1 MKAYTINPA
10 TEEKINGY
18 DLFSKQQLDS
28 TIKNS
33 KIAQE
38 KWKNHPVSYRTYL
51 MKSIAKGLIK
61 NKKEF
66 SQLITEE
73 MGKPITE
80 SIAEIEKC
88 AWLCDYFADN
98 AEKFL
103 QEEKIKTE
111 HKYSYIRFEPLGKIL
126 CIMPWNF
133 PFWQVFRCAVPAL
146 CAGNSV
152 ILKHSS
158 ITLRCSLEIEKFLSS
173 YLDKNIFQTVITDSK
188 GVNYLM
194 EYIDGVSITGSV
206 ETGKTI
212 AENAGK
218 KLKKVVLEL
227 GGSDPFI
234 VLKDA
239 DIKLTCNEAIK
250 GRFIN
255 SGQSC
260 IAAKR
265 FIVVKERFDEFTKK
279 IVDLVKTLEV
289 GDPIKE
295 TTKIGPLA
303 RKNFVLNIDKQVKD
317 SIKQG
322 AKVLYGGKQLER
334 KGYFYSPTVLIA
346 SNKMRVVKE
355 ETFGPVFSIIKVNSD
370 EEAIKEANNSE
381 FGLGASI
388 WTRDIKKGMEYT
400 KKIESG
406 FVAVNNIVRS
416 DPRLPFGGIK
426 NSGIGRELDRY
437 GMLEFCNIKTVIAD

>member
-1 MKAYTINPA
+1 MKIYTINPA
-10 TEEKINGY
+10 TEEKIRSY
-18 DLFSKQQLDS
+18 DLFSKKQLDS
-28 TIKNS
+28 IIKNS
-33 KIAQE
+33 RIAQE
-38 KWKNHPVSYRTYL
+38 KWKNYPIKNRASII
-51 MKSIAKGLIK
+51 KSIAKGLEK
-61 NKKEF
+61 NKTKF
-66 SQLITEE
+66 SKLITEE

-88 AWLCDYFADN
+88 VWLCNYFSDN
-98 AEKFL
+98 AKKFL
-103 QEEKIKTE
+103 EEEKVKTE

-126 CIMPWNF
+126 GIMPWNF
-133 PFWQVFRCAVPAL
+133 PFWQVFRFAIPAL

-158 ITLRCSLEIEKFLSS
+158 ITLGCSLKIEKFLNE
-173 YLDKNIFQTVITDSK
+173 YLEKNVFQTVIANGE

-194 EYIDGVSITGSV
+194 DYVDGVSLTGSV

-239 DIKLTCNEAIK
+239 DLKYACQEAIK

-265 FIVVKERFDEFTKK
+265 FIVVKERFDEFTNK
-279 IVDLVKTLEV
+279 IMDLVKRLEV
-289 GDPIKE
+289 GNPMNK

-303 RKNFVLNIDKQVKD
+303 RKNFVLSLDKQVKD
-317 SIKQG
+317 SVKQG
-322 AKVLYGGKQLER
+322 AKLLYGGKPIR
-334 KGYFYSPTVLIA
+334 GRGYYYSPTVLVA

-355 ETFGPVFSIIKVNSD
+355 ETFGPIFSIIKVNND

-381 FGLGASI
+381 YGLGASI
-388 WTRDIKKGMEYT
+388 WTKNIKKGMEYA
-400 KKIESG
+400 KEIESG
-406 FVAVNNIVRS
+406 FVAINNIVRS

-426 NSGIGRELDRY
+426 NSGIGRELSRY
-437 GMLEFCNIKTVIAD
+437 GMLEFCNTKSIVVD